1 MVGKKKNKGQK
12 NVFSNMGEKM
22 SWQEYGTRKKTRVGK
37 EGEEL
42 DDS

>member
-1 MVGKKKNKGQK
+1 MKEK
-12 NVFSNMGEKM
+12 NVFSNIEEKKC
-22 SWQEYGTRKKTRVGK
+22 WQQYGTRKKARVGK